1 MAAVI
6 AKDTTVGIR
15 HGGVFDGSPNFTG
28 AVIAMSCFARSYKR
42 DITMNVIDGGAI
54 CDAFEKSIPTR
65 KTGTVTLELVVDP
78 TTGPVFQDKIGHYLE
93 VEYDSGATTY
103 TDQGLVTN
111 VGLST
116 DIDGLVMESVSMKL
130 GVQGIV

>member
-15 HGGVFDGSPNFTG
+15 HGGAFDNNAEFTG
-28 AVIAMSCFARSYKR
+28 TVTAMSCFARSYKR
-42 DITMNVIDGGAI
+42 DITMNVVDGGAI

-65 KTGTVTLELVVDP
+65 KTGTVTMELVVSP
-78 TTGPVFQDKIGHYLE
+78 TVGPVFQDKIGHYLE
-93 VEYDSGATTY
+93 VEYDAGALTY

-116 DIDGLVMESVSMKL
+116 DIDGLVMESVTMKL
-130 GVQGIV
+130 GVQGIS